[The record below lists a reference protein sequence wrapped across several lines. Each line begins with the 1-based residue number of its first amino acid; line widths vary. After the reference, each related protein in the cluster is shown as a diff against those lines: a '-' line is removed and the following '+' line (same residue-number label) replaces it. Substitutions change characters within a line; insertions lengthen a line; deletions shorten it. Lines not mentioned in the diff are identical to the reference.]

1 MITAKLLS
9 AHGIG
14 KRGATILE
22 MTQKNA
28 RGAAT
33 LSTRAEYE
41 SGPNLL
47 SIWVMLQFGDKARA
61 AAKNFLIEDDRPR
74 TTGWA

>member
-1 MITAKLLS
+1 MITAQLLS

-22 MTQKNA
+22 MTQKNT

-33 LSTRAEYE
+33 LSARAEYKG
-41 SGPNLL
+41 GPKSL

-61 AAKNFLIEDDRPR
+61 AAKKFFS
-74 TTGWA
+74 